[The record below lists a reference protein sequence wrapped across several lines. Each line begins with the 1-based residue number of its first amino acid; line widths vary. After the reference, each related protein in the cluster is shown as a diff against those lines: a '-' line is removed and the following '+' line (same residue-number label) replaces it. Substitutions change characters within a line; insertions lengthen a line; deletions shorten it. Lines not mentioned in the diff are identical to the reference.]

1 MLFVRRAQAPRHSC
15 IATAVARPT
24 LHGRR
29 APAALL
35 LRTPPRH
42 HASSFVAAAARARH
56 ASSLVAAAARAR
68 DAALFLGDRQDRAR
82 VHPPIIT
89 RAFATN
95 TPDAYALLGV
105 ARGLT
110 DRDYK
115 VAYLRNAKEWHPD
128 LRPDDPG
135 ATKKFQ
141 ELSAAYEAIKD
152 SGARAAYDA
161 RALSP
166 DAGGFENPFT
176 QGSPKQAAAT
186 WDGAWADAGALVEA
200 AQAWWEEECAALDED
215 VAELSDAV
223 AHRRLGDAL
232 DVVTRR
238 SGLIVG
244 VAVPSLILL
253 RWPGAAVWVLRG
265 IAPLATVVVGTVAR
279 VVMQN
284 PRLLPLFGQFIRQVG
299 GGLWLRAVG
308 RARRRLAD
316 RERRLR
322 RDEQRRRKY
331 AQESWEK
338 RRR

>member
-1 MLFVRRAQAPRHSC
+1 MLFVRRAQAARHSC
-15 IATAVARPT
+15 IATHR

-29 APAALL
+29 VPAALL
-35 LRTPPRH
+35 LRTPPRY
-42 HASSFVAAAARARH
+42 H

-68 DAALFLGDRQDRAR
+68 DAALFLGDRNGHGPVVSSSSRDLFLGGTTRPRPVVAR
-82 VHPPIIT
+82 H
-89 RAFATN
+89 FATQSQ
-95 TPDAYALLGV
+95 DAYALLGV
-105 ARGLT
+105 ARGMT

-141 ELSAAYEAIKD
+141 ELSAAYESIKD
-152 SGARAAYDA
+152 SGARAVYDA
-161 RALSP
+161 RARSQ
-166 DAGGFENPFT
+166 DSGGFQNPFT
-176 QGSPKQAAAT
+176 QGSPQQAAAT
-186 WDGAWADAGALVEA
+186 WDEAWADAGALVEA

-223 AHRRLGDAL
+223 THRRLGDAL
-232 DVVTRR
+232 DVVKRR

-299 GGLWLRAVG
+299 GGLWSRAVG